1 MNINEVYNI
10 FLKYPSISTD
20 TRDIKPDSIFFSLK
34 GDNFNGN
41 IFADKAI
48 EKGAI
53 YAIIDE
59 SKFKKDSR
67 YILVDNALDTLQ
79 QLAIIHRNHLK
90 IPIIGIT
97 GTNGKTTTKEL
108 INCILSQKYKT
119 LATQGNLNNHIGVP
133 LTVLSITNEHEIA
146 IIEMGA
152 NHIGEIGELCRI
164 SKPDF
169 GIITNIGKAHLEG
182 FGNLEGVIKTKNDL
196 YLEVAKKNGKL
207 FVNADNPIL
216 NNLSENIDRICYGKS
231 STNYCYGNL
240 KKQNAFINIE
250 YYCDSNYDLINTQ
263 LVGFYNFENILA
275 AITIG
280 CYFKIEK
287 QFIKKALENYLPT
300 NSRSQIVKSKTNTI
314 ILDAY
319 NANPSS
325 LEASIKNFA
334 EIVADNKILMIG
346 DMLELGEYSEVEHRN
361 ILHIIEMLNF
371 NNVILVGP
379 QFSSVCEKKDWLC
392 FKNSMLAKDW
402 LILNPIKNA
411 YVLIKGSRGI
421 KMEVVLESL

>member
-1 MNINEVYNI
+1 MPI
-10 FLKYPSISTD
+10 
-20 TRDIKPDSIFFSLK
+20 
-34 GDNFNGN
+34 
-41 IFADKAI
+41 ADKAI
-48 EKGAI
+48 EKGAK

-164 SKPDF
+164 SQPDF

-402 LILNPIKNA
+402 LILNPVKNA

>member
-48 EKGAI
+48 EEGAK

-67 YILVDNALDTLQ
+67 YILVDNTLDTLQ

-164 SKPDF
+164 SQPDF

-361 ILHIIEMLNF
+361 ILHLIEMLNF

>member
-67 YILVDNALDTLQ
+67 YILVDNALDNLQ

-108 INCILSQKYKT
+108 INCILSPKYKT

-164 SKPDF
+164 SQPDF

-392 FKNSMLAKDW
+392 FKNSMLAKDR

>member
-48 EKGAI
+48 EKGAK

-164 SKPDF
+164 SQPDF

-361 ILHIIEMLNF
+361 ILHLIEMLNF

>member
-48 EKGAI
+48 EKGAK

-164 SKPDF
+164 SQPDF

>member
-164 SKPDF
+164 SQPDF

>member
-48 EKGAI
+48 EKGAK

-67 YILVDNALDTLQ
+67 YILVDNTLDTLQ

-164 SKPDF
+164 SQPDF

-402 LILNPIKNA
+402 LILNPVKNA

>member
-48 EKGAI
+48 EEGAK

-164 SKPDF
+164 SQPDF

-361 ILHIIEMLNF
+361 ILHLIEMLNF

-402 LILNPIKNA
+402 LILNPVKNA

>member
-1 MNINEVYNI
+1 MPI
-10 FLKYPSISTD
+10 
-20 TRDIKPDSIFFSLK
+20 
-34 GDNFNGN
+34 
-41 IFADKAI
+41 ADKAI
-48 EKGAI
+48 EKGAK

-67 YILVDNALDTLQ
+67 YILVDNTLDTLQ

-164 SKPDF
+164 SQPDF

-402 LILNPIKNA
+402 LILNPVKNA

>member
-67 YILVDNALDTLQ
+67 YILVDNTLDTLQ

-164 SKPDF
+164 SQPDF

-207 FVNADNPIL
+207 FVNADNQIL

-361 ILHIIEMLNF
+361 ILHLIEMLNF

-402 LILNPIKNA
+402 LILNPIRNA

>member
-48 EKGAI
+48 EKGAK

-67 YILVDNALDTLQ
+67 YILVDNTLDTLQ

-164 SKPDF
+164 SQPDF

-361 ILHIIEMLNF
+361 ILYIIEMLNF

>member
-48 EKGAI
+48 EEGAK

-164 SKPDF
+164 SQPDF

-361 ILHIIEMLNF
+361 ILHLIEMLNF

>member
-48 EKGAI
+48 EKGAK

-164 SKPDF
+164 SQPDF

-402 LILNPIKNA
+402 LILNPVKNA

>member
-67 YILVDNALDTLQ
+67 YILVDNALDNLQ

-108 INCILSQKYKT
+108 INCILSPKYKT

-164 SKPDF
+164 SQPDF

>member
-48 EKGAI
+48 EKGAK

-164 SKPDF
+164 SQPDF

-240 KKQNAFINIE
+240 KKQNVFINIE

-402 LILNPIKNA
+402 LILNPVKNA

>member
-48 EKGAI
+48 EKGAK

-67 YILVDNALDTLQ
+67 YILVDNALDNLQ

-108 INCILSQKYKT
+108 INCILSPKYKT

-164 SKPDF
+164 SQPDF